1 MRITRN
7 WLREFADVDLDA
19 GALSELL
26 SDLGLEV
33 EDVRP
38 VGEVPEGVVVARVLD
53 VRPHPDADRIRLV
66 DVDPGDGGPLQI
78 CCGASNMSV
87 GDLVAL
93 ATVGTTMPDGMSI
106 AARRMRGEESN
117 GMLCSSRELGLGE
130 DHDGILILQPGP
142 LPGTA
147 LGPALGLES
156 DLVVEV
162 DVLPNR
168 PDASPPASGSPSMSP
183 DLTRSWWTGIW
194 TGPRCRSRTPGS
206 AVGSPSACSTTSRS
220 ARPRRGWRRDSRLRG
235 CGRSTSWSTP
245 RTT

>member
-1 MRITRN
+1 VRITRN

-168 PDASPPASGSPSMSP
+168 PDALSVLGVARDVAARLGLPFDVTRPDPVLVDGDLDGASVQVSDAGLCGRFAEPHLRPGGSP
-183 DLTRSWWTGIW
+183 R
-194 TGPRCRSRTPGS
+194 
-206 AVGSPSACSTTSRS
+206 GSPGG
-220 ARPRRGWRRDSRLRG
+220 PPGP
-235 CGRSTSWSTP
+235 GR
-245 RTT
+245 